1 MLRQPDSGFSNRVPT
16 ATGGLESARRELEV
30 AELIGRG
37 LSNKEIAD
45 RLLISRR
52 TAESHVEHILTTAQ
66 KWCRRRDQ
74 PALRRNTEA
83 VLPNRQDCQSTQ
95 GVERRRS

>member
-66 KWCRRRDQ
+66 KVVPPPRSTSATSEHRGSPAESAGLPIDAGRR
-74 PALRRNTEA
+74 AA
-83 VLPNRQDCQSTQ
+83 
-95 GVERRRS
+95 